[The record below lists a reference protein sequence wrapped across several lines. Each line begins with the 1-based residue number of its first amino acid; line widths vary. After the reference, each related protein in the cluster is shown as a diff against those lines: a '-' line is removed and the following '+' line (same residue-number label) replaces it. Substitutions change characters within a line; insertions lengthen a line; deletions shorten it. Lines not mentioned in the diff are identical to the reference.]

1 MMEKT
6 TIGGTTYDSI
16 GSSSSN
22 LLLKCNGTARI
33 QWGGKLIDLIKNG
46 KLAVDKSNNSEQIFI
61 VSNES
66 EIKSDGIYVITSEE
80 TPKLCICKNG
90 QQYKF

>member
-1 MMEKT
+1 MMEKI

-46 KLAVDKSNNSEQIFI
+46 KLAVDTNNNSVQIFI

-66 EIKSDGIYVITSEE
+66 EIKSDGIYVITEGE